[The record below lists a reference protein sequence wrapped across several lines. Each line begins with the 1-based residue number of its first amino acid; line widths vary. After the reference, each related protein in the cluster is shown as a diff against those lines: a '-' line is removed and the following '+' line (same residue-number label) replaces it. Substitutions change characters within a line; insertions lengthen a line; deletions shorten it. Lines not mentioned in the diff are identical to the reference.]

1 MNIYKITSV
10 LSAVLI
16 VNSLSAINSFVFD
29 FDSTH
34 SGNSHYTANGVTSG
48 SGSPYFSPAAS
59 GVEAI
64 GRDAVLGAFTMT
76 STGSSSYGGAF
87 GPANQFR
94 YGNVHNNGQITED
107 FNYSGQGNGI
117 FTVSYDIL
125 GMSFSDVSQSGLKVQ
140 LITNN
145 GETDSE
151 GNDVLLTGGGTELA
165 SFRIRTPAAGSHIDA
180 QISYPGGSNVNYK
193 PTAAGENGYTSTVW
207 STNGLVRNTHT
218 PDFSADPLNISFSVN
233 YNDNTVSISASDNLV
248 VTRDITPGS
257 LAEIDQVRLI
267 LDGTMGAGD
276 YMVIDNFSIVPEPST
291 YALLAGFAA
300 FLFVAVKRRK

>member
-1 MNIYKITSV
+1 MNIYKITSI
-10 LSAVLI
+10 LSALLI
-16 VNSLSAINSFVFD
+16 VNGLSAINSFVFD
-29 FDSTH
+29 FDTTH
-34 SGNSHYTANGVTSG
+34 SNGWYAANGATSG
-48 SGSPYFSPAAS
+48 TGNPYFSPPTS
-59 GVEAI
+59 GVKSD
-64 GRDAVLGAFTMT
+64 GRDDISGAFKMI
-76 STGSSSYGGAF
+76 STGSSGYGNAY

-94 YGNVHNNGQITED
+94 FGNAHSNGVITED
-107 FNYSGQGNGI
+107 FNYTGQGNGI

-125 GMSFSDVSQSGLKVQ
+125 GMSFSGISQSGLKVQ

-145 GETDSE
+145 GEKDSE
-151 GNDVLLTGGGTELA
+151 GNDTLLTGGGTELA
-165 SFRIRTPAAGSHIDA
+165 SFRIRTPGSGSHIDA

-207 STNGLVRNTHT
+207 STNGLVRNTYS
-218 PDFSADPLNISFSVN
+218 PNFSADPLNISFSVN
-233 YNDNTVSISASDNLV
+233 YNNNTVSISASNNLV
-248 VTRDITPGS
+248 VTRDITGS

-267 LDGTMGAGD
+267 LDGSMGAGD

>member
-1 MNIYKITSV
+1 MNIYKITSI
-10 LSAVLI
+10 LSAVLL

-34 SGNSHYTANGVTSG
+34 SGNDQFVANGATSG
-48 SGSPYFSPAAS
+48 ADSPYFSPASS
-59 GVEAI
+59 GVESI
-64 GRDAVLGAFTMT
+64 GRNAVPGAFNLV
-76 STGSSSYGGAF
+76 STGASHYGGAF

-94 YGNVHNNGQITED
+94 YGNVHSNGVITED

-145 GETDSE
+145 GATDSD
-151 GNDVLLTGGGTELA
+151 GNDVLVTGSGTELA
-165 SFRIRTPAAGSHIDA
+165 SFRIRTPSTGSHIDA

-193 PTAAGENGYTSTVW
+193 PTAAGENGYTNTVW
-207 STNGLVRNTHT
+207 STNGLVRNSHS

-248 VTRDITPGS
+248 VTRNVTGS

-267 LDGTMGAGD
+267 LDGSMGAGD
-276 YMVIDNFSIVPEPST
+276 YMIIDNFSIVPEPST

>member
-16 VNSLSAINSFVFD
+16 VNSLSAINSFIFD

-34 SGNSHYTANGVTSG
+34 SGNSQYAANGVTSG
-48 SGSPYFSPAAS
+48 SASPYFSPPTS
-59 GVEAI
+59 GVEAS
-64 GRDAVLGAFTMT
+64 GRDQTPGAFTLT
-76 STGSSSYGGAF
+76 STGSTLYGGAF

-125 GMSFSDVSQSGLKVQ
+125 GMSFSGISQSGLKVQ

-145 GETDSE
+145 GEKDSE
-151 GNDVLLTGGGTELA
+151 GNDTLLTGGGTELA
-165 SFRIRTPAAGSHIDA
+165 SFRIRTPGSGSHIDA

-207 STNGLVRNTHT
+207 STNGLVRNTYS
-218 PDFSADPLNISFSVN
+218 PNFSADPLNISFSVN
-233 YNDNTVSISASDNLV
+233 YNNNTVSISASNNLV
-248 VTRDITPGS
+248 VTRDITGS

-267 LDGTMGAGD
+267 LDGSMGAGD